1 VTRTPPEPR
10 SPSSAARL
18 LWLLIFAGLIGLG
31 PARLAV
37 RESITDF
44 MPRGERSDA
53 LALASELADSTLARG
68 RVLCIHHPED
78 REAAIDLAGDLAAAL
93 EAHPEVAWV
102 SGGVAPDE
110 LETVHTLYFPR
121 RHYFVSN
128 RPEQRVPELTG
139 DAALRQ
145 RAREVR
151 RSLAG
156 PLPSLEAELTGR
168 DPLGLFA
175 ALVERMR
182 DLGPALRVEQER
194 FVAVDPGA
202 GGAGSWAVLFL
213 ETRGSPFD
221 SARQAPLQEAI
232 EASFERLA
240 AERGEG
246 FVLEQG
252 GSHRIALATERAM
265 RRDMRVVSSVSLLG
279 VVTLLLIFLGSLR
292 SVLLVIAPVLLGLAA
307 AMAIGVQAFGSLHV
321 VTLAFGASL
330 VGIAVDYSIHLVNQH
345 ALAPAGATPAATARQ
360 LLPSLLLGGVTTIA
374 GFGGFLLTSFPGV
387 REMGIFAVCGVAA
400 AVTATLL
407 AVPAFLPERPAPPRV
422 QVATAAALGRWA
434 QRATA
439 SGRLGWLL
447 LAVCALLCA
456 LGLPR
461 VRWNDDPASLT
472 AVDPRLL
479 AEDERVRR
487 RVSPVD
493 PTRFVVA
500 RARERETV
508 IATNDEVWRRLE
520 PLIENDRLEG
530 AQSLHPLVWS
540 RALQERNLA
549 ALREDPTL
557 PDRLD
562 RAFAEV
568 GFRAGAFD
576 GWREELARAGTPPLE
591 VDDLANT
598 SLARL
603 VRPLLIEHEGEH
615 WCVTYLRGV
624 HDPEAVAAAV
634 AGLEGVHSFD
644 SAALY
649 ARLFAEYRR
658 DALRLVALGTVLV
671 FAALWL
677 RYRGPR
683 AAVAALLPALLAIP
697 TSLAILGL
705 LGAPVN
711 LLGAVSLVLVL
722 GLGVD
727 YGVFV
732 VDARTD
738 PGRLGPTLLSLLLSC
753 QTTLLAFGVL
763 AISSH
768 PALRT
773 IGLVTALGVVLALA
787 AAPVAAAFSR
797 TD

>member
-1 VTRTPPEPR
+1 MTRTPPEPR
-10 SPSSAARL
+10 PFSSTARL
-18 LWLLIFAGLIGLG
+18 LWLAIFAGLIVLG

-68 RVLCIHHPED
+68 LVLSIQHPDD
-78 REAAIDLAGDLAAAL
+78 RAGAIDLAGDLAAAL

-102 SGGVAPDE
+102 SAGVAPDE
-110 LETVHTLYFPR
+110 LETLHALYFPR

-128 RPEQRVPELTG
+128 RPEQRIPELTR

-145 RAREVR
+145 RARELR
-151 RSLAG
+151 QDLAG
-156 PLPSLEAELTGR
+156 PLPSLGAELAER

-175 ALVERMR
+175 AFVERMR
-182 DLGPALRVEQER
+182 GLGPALRVEQER
-194 FVAVDPGA
+194 FVAIDPA
-202 GGAGSWAVLFL
+202 PGGDGSWAVLFL

-221 SARQAPLQEAI
+221 SARQGPLQEAI
-232 EASFERLA
+232 AERFEQLA
-240 AERGEG
+240 ALRGGG

-265 RRDMRVVSSVSLLG
+265 RRDMRIVSSVSLLG
-279 VVTLLLIFLGSLR
+279 VLTLLLLFLGSLR
-292 SVLLVIAPVLLGLAA
+292 SVLLVVGPVLLGLAA
-307 AMAIGVQAFGSLHV
+307 AVAIGVEAFGSLHV

-345 ALAPAGATPAATARQ
+345 ALAPPGTTPAATARQ
-360 LLPSLLLGGVTTIA
+360 LRPSLLLGAFTTIA

-400 AVTATLL
+400 AAAATLL
-407 AVPAFLPERPAPPRV
+407 AVPAFLPARPVPPRL
-422 QVATAAALGRWA
+422 QVATADALGRWA
-434 QRATA
+434 LRATG

-447 LAVCALLCA
+447 LATCALVCA

-461 VRWNDDPASLT
+461 VRWNDDPAALT
-472 AVDPRLL
+472 AVDPQLL
-479 AEDERVRR
+479 AEEERVRR
-487 RVSPVD
+487 RVSPMD

-500 RARERETV
+500 RARNREAV
-508 IATNDEVWRRLE
+508 IAANDEVWRRLE
-520 PLIENDRLEG
+520 PLLANGRLEG
-530 AQSLHPLVWS
+530 AQSLHSLVWS

-549 ALREDPTL
+549 ALRKDPML
-557 PDRLD
+557 PDRVD
-562 RAFAEV
+562 RVFAEA
-568 GFRAGAFD
+568 GFRAGAF
-576 GWREELARAGTPPLE
+576 GAWREELARAGAPPLG

-624 HDPEAVAAAV
+624 HDPGAVEAAV
-634 AGLEGVHSFD
+634 AGLEGVHFFD

-649 ARLFAEYRR
+649 SRLFADYRR
-658 DALRLVALGTVLV
+658 DALRLVALGTALV

-683 AAVAALLPALLAIP
+683 AALAALLPALMAIP

-732 VDARTD
+732 VDSNAE
-738 PGRLGPTLLSLLLSC
+738 PGRLGATLLSLLLSC

-773 IGLVTALGVVLALA
+773 IGLVTALGVLVAFA